1 MPTCP
6 FEKPK
11 IAAIVVACVSAV
23 VFILAVA
30 ALGAPRWID
39 YDTVSSGVN
48 YKNYRGLWQS
58 CQEKSSVQYCSLL
71 KHSDRKGWEN
81 ATIAMMLF
89 GIFAI
94 CGACVIGIL
103 ALFEILPVWFAGI
116 PSACA
121 GIFFLLAVCVYGGS
135 VKASL
140 LSAVDDATY
149 YGACFGLTII
159 CMFVSISSVWT
170 FLFNSDLRKIILP
183 GQSTDSE
190 KQETEDTKNTEVKE
204 VDKNEPEK
212 TKLPSI
218 DV

>member
-6 FEKPK
+6 LGKEK
-11 IAAIVVACVSAV
+11 IAAIVVAGVSAI

-39 YDTVSSGVN
+39 YDTVSSGVS
-48 YKNYRGLWQS
+48 YRNYRGLWQT
-58 CQEKSSVQYCSLL
+58 CKDKTNLQYCSLL
-71 KHSDRKGWEN
+71 YHSDRKGWEN

-103 ALFEILPVWFAGI
+103 ALFEILPVWCAGI
-116 PSACA
+116 PSVCA

-135 VKASL
+135 VKTSL
-140 LSAVDDATY
+140 LSAVDDTTY
-149 YGACFGLTII
+149 YGASFGLTII

-170 FLFNSDLRKIILP
+170 FLFNSDIRKMILP
-183 GQSTDSE
+183 EKSTDSD
-190 KQETEDTKNTEVKE
+190 KQETDDTKSLEVKE
-204 VDKNEPEK
+204 ADTNELTR
-212 TKLPSI
+212 TKLPPI
-218 DV
+218 HV